1 MTSSDSNVHASA
13 AKHYCIT
20 VATKTHDGGS
30 TGKPLNDSEPSAKRP
45 RRRPVRKNE
54 DPFMYYSHQ
63 ETRMNALLLS
73 SGENDAQVARESQ
86 VRKTRISFEL
96 HPSLLLEDLLPVNGP
111 ELLLVVD
118 DTRGDTMMIED
129 LQRFLYGVD
138 DDNEIMNMQ

>member
-1 MTSSDSNVHASA
+1 
-13 AKHYCIT
+13 
-20 VATKTHDGGS
+20 
-30 TGKPLNDSEPSAKRP
+30 
-45 RRRPVRKNE
+45 
-54 DPFMYYSHQ
+54 
-63 ETRMNALLLS
+63 MNALLLS

-129 LQRFLYGVD
+129 LQRFFLYGVD

>member
-1 MTSSDSNVHASA
+1 
-13 AKHYCIT
+13 
-20 VATKTHDGGS
+20 
-30 TGKPLNDSEPSAKRP
+30 
-45 RRRPVRKNE
+45 
-54 DPFMYYSHQ
+54 
-63 ETRMNALLLS
+63 MNALLLS

>member
-1 MTSSDSNVHASA
+1 
-13 AKHYCIT
+13 
-20 VATKTHDGGS
+20 
-30 TGKPLNDSEPSAKRP
+30 
-45 RRRPVRKNE
+45 
-54 DPFMYYSHQ
+54 
-63 ETRMNALLLS
+63 MNALLLS

-111 ELLLVVD
+111 ELLLVAD